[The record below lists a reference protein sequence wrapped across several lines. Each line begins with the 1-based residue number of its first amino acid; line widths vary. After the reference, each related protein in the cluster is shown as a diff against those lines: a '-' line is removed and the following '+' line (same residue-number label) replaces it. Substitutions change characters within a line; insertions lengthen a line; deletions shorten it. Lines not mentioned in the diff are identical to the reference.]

1 MRILITGGTGFIG
14 RKLCHQLARQGYQ
27 LTLLARNPAKAKQL
41 LSEIEIDT
49 FASLEDWKP
58 HIGFDAVINLA
69 GEPIMAKRWTEHRKR
84 ILWDSRV
91 GLTAKLVECMTLVQC
106 KPTVFI
112 SGSAVG
118 IYGNQGDAF
127 LDETSQ
133 FKDEFGHRLC
143 AAWENAAL
151 QAEKLD
157 IRVCLL
163 RTGLVIGKQG
173 GFLERMLVPF
183 KLGLGGRIGE
193 GRQWM
198 SWIHIED
205 HIGLTQHLLGSPKA
219 RGPYNATAP
228 NPVTNAEFTHELA
241 KCLHRRA
248 LLPIPAWLLKLA
260 MGEMA
265 ELLLGSQR
273 VIPKKALDSGFRFS
287 YETLEPALSE
297 VLADDPDEP
306 A

>member
-1 MRILITGGTGFIG
+1 
-14 RKLCHQLARQGYQ
+14 
-27 LTLLARNPAKAKQL
+27 
-41 LSEIEIDT
+41 
-49 FASLEDWKP
+49 
-58 HIGFDAVINLA
+58 
-69 GEPIMAKRWTEHRKR
+69 
-84 ILWDSRV
+84 
-91 GLTAKLVECMTLVQC
+91 
-106 KPTVFI
+106 
-112 SGSAVG
+112 
-118 IYGNQGDAF
+118 
-127 LDETSQ
+127 
-133 FKDEFGHRLC
+133 
-143 AAWENAAL
+143 
-151 QAEKLD
+151 
-157 IRVCLL
+157 
-163 RTGLVIGKQG
+163 
-173 GFLERMLVPF
+173 
-183 KLGLGGRIGE
+183 
-193 GRQWM
+193 M

-241 KCLHRRA
+241 KYLHRRA